1 MGRIFHRPIQDRAA
15 PADRDGSLV
24 PVKLT
29 KTTKT
34 A

>member
-1 MGRIFHRPIQDRAA
+1 MGSLVASFNPERAA
-15 PADRDGSLV
+15 FADRDGLTVSG
-24 PVKLT
+24 KLT